1 MWDVG
6 RSDLTHNE
14 DTLTEADWKRTFSTL
29 WILGSFSFVEVK
41 PYSQTD
47 WFSRKLGEVGEGSRY
62 HHYVSLSRR
71 RNAWGRASAQVSG
84 SCSTALSTL
93 KGTHNFNS
101 SLLVV
106 TFKSHTWKHLSLP
119 YNSGLTKDGLIFF
132 FFLFRDRALYCPS
145 WPEIPMYD
153 PCLIYVILFICV
165 CAHWGQEGPSD
176 SSGIGELWVLGTG
189 SVFLWQNSKC
199 S

>member
-6 RSDLTHNE
+6 RSDLPHNE
-14 DTLTEADWKRTFSTL
+14 GTLTEADWKRTSSTL

-41 PYSQTD
+41 PYSHTD
-47 WFSRKLGEVGEGSRY
+47 WFSRKLVEVGEGSRY
-62 HHYVSLSRR
+62 HHYGESPSRG
-71 RNAWGRASAQVSG
+71 RNAWGRARAQVSG

-106 TFKSHTWKHLSLP
+106 TFKSHTWKHLRLP
-119 YNSGLTKDGLIFF
+119 YNSGLTKDGLIF

-145 WPEIPMYD
+145 WPEIPMYY
-153 PCLIYVILFICV
+153 PCLACV
-165 CAHWGQEGPSD
+165 YIH
-176 SSGIGELWVLGTG
+176 I
-189 SVFLWQNSKC
+189 
-199 S
+199 